1 MPPTRQPF
9 HIPFR
14 AGAIAQAV
22 RVPPNVDPARALDA
36 LRLPPFRGVIVM
48 HGGAGGMSPEDVD
61 TVRRALIA
69 GLAPVA
75 QRDRLLVIDGGTRA
89 GAMQAMGDAR
99 AAVGGTYPLLG
110 VCPAGAVSYPG
121 GPAPSE
127 ERAPLDA
134 GHTHFLLVEGD
145 QFGVES
151 ALLVG
156 LLRASGKPGAALIV
170 NGGEIVE
177 RELAAHLEGGSP
189 VVVLG
194 GSGRLAD
201 QLADPASETRA
212 ALPAAAHLDTIDVND
227 PAALR
232 ARLARLFDQPPGSG
246 TS

>member
-1 MPPTRQPF
+1 MRQPF

-14 AGAIAQAV
+14 AGAIARAV
-22 RVPPNVDPARALDA
+22 RVLPTIDAARALEA

-48 HGGAGGMSPEDVD
+48 HGGAGGMSPDDVRA
-61 TVRRALIA
+61 VRGALIA

-75 QRDRLLVIDGGTRA
+75 ERDRLLVIDGGTRA
-89 GAMQAMGDAR
+89 GAMQAMGEAR
-99 AAVGGTYPLLG
+99 ATVGGTYPLLG

-121 GPAPSE
+121 GPAPSA

-134 GHTHFLLVEGD
+134 GHSHFLLVEGD

-151 ALLVG
+151 RLLVG
-156 LLRASGKPGAALIV
+156 LLRASGKPGLALIV

-177 RELAAHLEGGSP
+177 RELEAHLAQASP

-201 QLADPASETRA
+201 LLADPASEARA
-212 ALPAAAHLDTIDVND
+212 ALPAAARFDTIDVAAPD
-227 PAALR
+227 ALR
-232 ARLARLFDQPPGSG
+232 ARLERLLAQPPGSG
-246 TS
+246 AS

>member
-1 MPPTRQPF
+1 MQPLRQAF
-9 HIPFR
+9 HIPFH
-14 AGAIAQAV
+14 AGAIAKAI
-22 RVPPNVDPARALDA
+22 RVPPDINPARALDA

-48 HGGAGGMSPEDVD
+48 HGGAGGMSSEDVRI
-61 TVRRALIA
+61 VRQALVA

-99 AAVGGTYPLLG
+99 IAVGGTYPLLG

-127 ERAPLDA
+127 EHAPLDA

-145 QFGVES
+145 AFGVES

-156 LLRASGKPGAALIV
+156 LLRASGKPGVALIV
-170 NGGEIVE
+170 NGGDIVE
-177 RELAAHLEGGSP
+177 QELEIHLKGGSP

-201 QLADPASETRA
+201 RLADPASEARA
-212 ALPAAAHLDTIDVND
+212 ALPAAAHLDTIDVTAPD
-227 PAALR
+227 DLR
-232 ARLARLFDQPPGSG
+232 ARLARLLDQSPGAGRS
-246 TS
+246 